1 MKKILT
7 IVVSFAFAL
16 AFAGCGTANGGNS
29 VDSSGKIENSGTESS
44 SNDASNSIFED
55 ESDNSD
61 SDGSAAET
69 PPASGNE
76 NELPLVP
83 ID

>member
-7 IVVSFAFAL
+7 IVVSFVFAL
-16 AFAGCGTANGGNS
+16 TFAGCGTMNGGNS
-29 VDSSGKIENSGTESS
+29 VDSSGIIENLETESLP
-44 SNDASNSIFED
+44 NDT
-55 ESDNSD
+55 SD
-61 SDGSAAET
+61 SVFNEDSGNLDSEASTVT
-69 PPASGNE
+69 PPESSGE